1 MTLSPHIATGRGR
14 AFLWSA
20 WVVFALLLLEVAQ
33 GVAYG
38 LLVSATA
45 LALALVPGAL
55 PMTTRTQNRRELFV
69 IGGLYVGVVALMG
82 LAFRVFTQEAVA
94 GLFLSFAGALLLGV
108 IGPVYY
114 IVWRRGETLADLGLR
129 LDNWRETAALALL
142 FGAVQF
148 ALTLW
153 GYDLPAAADWVP
165 LLVMAL
171 VVGVFESI
179 FFRGFLQSRL
189 EAQFGT
195 VTGIAGAAVLYGLYH
210 VGYGMNGSEILFL
223 TGLGVV
229 YAIAYAIPRN
239 VLVLWPLLT
248 PLGSFFSTVDAGD
261 IEMPWMSILGFADV
275 LALMVAAIWWA
286 RRHQRSRTSESAI
299 TMMTTGVGR

>member
-1 MTLSPHIATGRGR
+1 MTLSTRLVTGRGR

-38 LLVSATA
+38 LLVTVTA
-45 LALALVPGAL
+45 LAVAAVPGAL
-55 PMTTRTQNRRELFV
+55 PAGTVERNRGELLV
-69 IGGLYVGVVALMG
+69 MGGLYLGVVALMA
-82 LAFRVFTQEAVA
+82 LAFRVFTQDNVA

-108 IGPVYY
+108 IGPIYY
-114 IVWRRGETLADLGLR
+114 AVWHRGGTLADLGLR
-129 LDNWRETAALALL
+129 LDNWRETAGLALL

-165 LLVMAL
+165 LLMMAL

-189 EAQFGT
+189 EAQFGA
-195 VTGIAGAAVLYGLYH
+195 VTGVAGAAVLYGLYH

-275 LALMVAAIWWA
+275 LALMTGALWWA
-286 RRHQRSRTSESAI
+286 RRHQRNRNAESGI
-299 TMMTTGVGR
+299 TMAASAVGR

>member
-1 MTLSPHIATGRGR
+1 MELAAHLQTGRGR
-14 AFLWSA
+14 AVLWSA
-20 WVVFALLLLEVAQ
+20 WVVLALLLLEVAQ

-45 LALALVPGAL
+45 LAVALLPGAL
-55 PMTTRTQNRRELFV
+55 PTVAVERNLRELLV
-69 IGGLYVGVVALMG
+69 MGGLYVGVVALMS
-82 LAFRVFTQEAVA
+82 LAFRVFTQDAVA

-108 IGPVYY
+108 IGPIYY
-114 IVWRRGETLADLGLR
+114 TVWRRGGTLADLGLR
-129 LDNWRETAALALL
+129 LDNWRETTSLALL

-153 GYDLPAAADWVP
+153 GYDLPAAENWVP
-165 LLVMAL
+165 LLMMAL

-195 VTGIAGAAVLYGLYH
+195 VAGVAGAALLYGLYH
-210 VGYGMNGSEILFL
+210 VGYGMNGSEMVFL

-229 YAIAYAIPRN
+229 YAVAYAIPRN

-275 LALMVAAIWWA
+275 LALMAAAIWFA
-286 RRHQRSRTSESAI
+286 RRHQRKQRAESRIATVTSA
-299 TMMTTGVGR
+299 VGR